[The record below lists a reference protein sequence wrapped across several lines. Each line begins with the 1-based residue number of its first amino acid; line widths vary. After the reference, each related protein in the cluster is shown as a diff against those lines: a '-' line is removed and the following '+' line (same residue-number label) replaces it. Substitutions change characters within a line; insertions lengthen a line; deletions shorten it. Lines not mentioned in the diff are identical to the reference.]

1 MPTYSTSEATKTA
14 LIMAAGEL
22 FAEYG
27 VEAVTTREIARKA
40 GENTGIIHY
49 HFGGKEGLV
58 NAVMDF
64 VNEPWCRDP
73 LGAFLKEHRQDLK
86 SPEGQK
92 MVISHLI
99 KIFFSIH
106 FSTGRPS
113 WCCTMAFRILQK
125 DLDISLKTFDI
136 AVRSFVNVF
145 LEIYRTVTGDE
156 DFERGYIWCSSIVA
170 PSVLFLLIPMNLKR
184 MHPDGGPRDEFIPKL
199 EDFCIQNAISTLNR
213 LKKTSKPNQS
223 KRSNKS

>member
-1 MPTYSTSEATKTA
+1 
-14 LIMAAGEL
+14 MAAGEL

-27 VEAVTTREIARKA
+27 IEAVTTREIARKA

-64 VNEPWCRDP
+64 VNEPWCMDP
-73 LGAFLKEHRQDLK
+73 LGSFLKEHRHHLGT
-86 SPEGQK
+86 PEGQE
-92 MVISHLI
+92 MVLSHLV
-99 KIFFSIH
+99 KIFFSVH
-106 FSTGRPS
+106 FSPVRPS

-125 DLDISLKTFDI
+125 ELDISLETFDT

-145 LEIYRTVTGDE
+145 LEVYRTVTGDD

-170 PSVLFLLIPMNLKR
+170 PAVLFSLIPMNIKR
-184 MHPDGGPRDEFIPKL
+184 MHPDGGPTDEFITKL
-199 EDFCIQNAISTLNR
+199 EKFCIQNAISTLNR
-213 LKKTSKPNQS
+213 LKKTSTPQQNQAEQ
-223 KRSNKS
+223 